1 MFDILKEELQTYTKN
16 HFGEIVYEYVFKN
29 NHEKFLEYAE
39 SADFKVETLENKIV
53 ELFRMNRT
61 ELEEMQLLESSEESS
76 KYVLNKRLKEDA
88 IFSAK
93 EQHIIIRDSADLFE
107 YGSTMRKV
115 LDDAC
120 TRAYHNIESVKK
132 EYQDTPFNF
141 SFSILDYKTY
151 RDKKIKQIN
160 NEIEAI
166 KSGKRWTF
174 KHIETITKA
183 KLVLESISKKASVFK
198 FEVIPLTCEKSEYEL
213 DVIKYVT
220 YANNSL
226 FPGNDA
232 YNAVYEGTEFYHG
245 CAADETVIN
254 TALEKLDINLE
265 DQIVKINSDFNLRVT
280 KKV

>member
-141 SFSILDYKTY
+141 LFLSWITRRIEIKKLNKLIMKSNQLNQENVGHSNILKLLPKQNLYLKALV
-151 RDKKIKQIN
+151 KKLRYL
-160 NEIEAI
+160 
-166 KSGKRWTF
+166 SL
-174 KHIETITKA
+174 
-183 KLVLESISKKASVFK
+183 KLF
-198 FEVIPLTCEKSEYEL
+198 
-213 DVIKYVT
+213 
-220 YANNSL
+220 
-226 FPGNDA
+226 
-232 YNAVYEGTEFYHG
+232 H
-245 CAADETVIN
+245 
-254 TALEKLDINLE
+254 
-265 DQIVKINSDFNLRVT
+265 
-280 KKV
+280 

>member
-1 MFDILKEELQTYTKN
+1 MFDILKEELHTYTKN

-29 NHEKFLEYAE
+29 NHEKFLEFAE
-39 SADFKVETLENKIV
+39 SVDSKVESLENKVV
-53 ELFRMNRT
+53 ELFKMSRT
-61 ELEEMQLLESSEESS
+61 ELEEMQLLESSKESS
-76 KYVLNKRLKEDA
+76 NYVLNKRLKEEA
-88 IFSAK
+88 IFTAK

-107 YGSTMRKV
+107 YDSTMRKV

-120 TRAYHNIESVKK
+120 SRAFHNIENVKK
-132 EYQDTPFNF
+132 EYQDTPFKF

-160 NEIEAI
+160 NEIDAI
-166 KSGKRWTF
+166 KSNKRWTF
-174 KHIETITKA
+174 KHIETITEA

-198 FEVIPLTCEKSEYEL
+198 FEVIPLTCEYEL

-245 CAADETVIN
+245 CAVDETVIN
-254 TALEKLDINLE
+254 TALEKLDSNLE
-265 DQIVKINSDFNLRVT
+265 DQIVKINQDFNLRVT